1 MTNASGSDSE
11 IKTNYIKVSA
21 PTITVTSPNG
31 GETWQRGT
39 SHTVTWSYTDSPGSM
54 VKIVLLKG
62 GTEVGTIKD
71 SWSIGS
77 GGKGSYTWPMATTG
91 TIGSDFKV
99 SVQSISQPSIKDTSN
114 NYFIITPALTPTIT
128 VTSPNGGETWQRGTS
143 HTVTWSYT
151 GSPGSMVKIV
161 LLKGGTEVGTI
172 KDSWSIGSGGKG
184 SYTWPMATTGTIGS
198 DFKVSVQ
205 SISQPSIKDTSNNY
219 FTLTSGTS
227 APVINTPP
235 TAQFS
240 ANTVQGNAPLTVQF
254 TDQSVSEGTT
264 TYQWDTNND
273 GVVDSTTKNP
283 LRTYQ
288 TAGTYTVKLT
298 VTNAKGSDS
307 EIKTNYIKVSAP
319 VSTTLP
325 IDETIGAESNPTGD
339 PIGGGVGYRD
349 IILPGNPKIKYTVT
363 NYAEF
368 ASALTKTYMKGD
380 IIYVPETASIEMT
393 GHPGVV
399 IPKNVTI
406 ASNRGSNGSPGGRF
420 FWLSSSSDSA
430 SGYITGTMFYL
441 PNDNVRITGLR
452 LEGPHMTTDTSMGES
467 KVRSAMDLR
476 NAKGLEVD
484 NCEMYGWSYA
494 AVDVETS
501 TGQDA
506 LYALGLNS
514 AEIGSGIANIHH
526 NYIHHC
532 QMGLL
537 GYGVVVTRG
546 TALVKANLFDYTRHA
561 IAASGLQYEGYEA
574 SYNIHLGNG
583 LVGSVFDMHGQ
594 DVAGF
599 EKRIAGSLT
608 KIHHNTLYYTLD
620 YSIGVRGTP
629 TIHEYIYNNKMLWYV
644 SGGKNYPPVYQ
655 SCSGTT
661 NVTMKNNIIGGV
673 FYPGEVIRRFTAC

>member
-1 MTNASGSDSE
+1 MKYKSSSRSLFLLMGLIILTLIIPSAVSALSPTAHFTANTRQGTAPLTVQFTDTSEASGTASYKWEFRNEGIITSTSTAKNPSITYTLNGNKTVKLTVTNASGSDSE

-21 PTITVTSPNG
+21 PS
-31 GETWQRGT
+31 
-39 SHTVTWSYTDSPGSM
+39 
-54 VKIVLLKG
+54 
-62 GTEVGTIKD
+62 
-71 SWSIGS
+71 
-77 GGKGSYTWPMATTG
+77 
-91 TIGSDFKV
+91 
-99 SVQSISQPSIKDTSN
+99 
-114 NYFIITPALTPTIT
+114 IT

-184 SYTWPMATTGTIGS
+184 SYTWPVYLSGTTGS
-198 DFKVSVQ
+198 DYKVSVQ
-205 SISQPSIKDTSNNY
+205 SISQSAIKDTSNNY
-219 FTLTSGTS
+219 FTLNSGTS
-227 APVINTPP
+227 APVIDTPP

-254 TDQSVSEGTT
+254 TDQSVPTGTT

-273 GVVDSTTKNP
+273 GVVDSTTQNP

-319 VSTTLP
+319 VIDTLP
-325 IDETIGAESNPTGD
+325 ADETIGAESNPTGD
-339 PIGGGVGYRD
+339 PIGGGAGYRD

-452 LEGPHMTTDTSMGES
+452 LEGPHMTTDTSMGDG

-494 AVDVETS
+494 AVDIETS

-514 AEIGSGIANIHH
+514 AEIGSAIANIHH
-526 NYIHHC
+526 NSIHHC
-532 QMGLL
+532 QMGSL
-537 GYGVVVTRG
+537 GYGVVITRG

-574 SYNIHLGNG
+574 SYNIHLGHG

-599 EKRIAGSLT
+599 EKRVAGSLT

-629 TIHEYIYNNKMLWYV
+629 IVHEYIYNNKMLWYT
-644 SGGKNYPPVYQ
+644 SGGKEYPPVYQ
-655 SCSGTT
+655 SCMGTT

-673 FYPGEVIRRFTAC
+673 FYPGEVIRRFTSC